1 MKYESKALL
10 KPITSI
16 TEGIVVGVADDII
29 IDGAGKK
36 VIALGLARK
45 TPEKYYYPTEELK
58 VIPFQK
64 IIGINDTNIM
74 IMSSKDIISYREI
87 KPDFIDKILQDKIKV
102 VDTDCIKNGERYGK
116 VKEYTINENGDILSC
131 KVVYYCEEDI
141 DIQNIDILAKDYTI
155 VKVKDMDNTKEPVK
169 KTEPEQVKIKTETV
183 APPVKKANHDLS
195 MSYKLYLNKTLKK
208 DISCNGK
215 TYSSGTTVTKQLI
228 DELAAANKVNI
239 LGETVNC

>member
-1 MKYESKALL
+1 MKYESTALL
-10 KPITSI
+10 KSITSI
-16 TEGIVVGVADDII
+16 TEGTVVGVADDII

-74 IMSSKDIISYREI
+74 IMSSKDIISYREL

-131 KVVYYCEEDI
+131 KVAYYCEEDI

-155 VKVKDMDNTKEPVK
+155 VKVNDMDNTKEPVK
-169 KTEPEQVKIKTETV
+169 KFESEQVKIKTETV
-183 APPVKKANHDLS
+183 ASPVKKANHDLS

>member
-1 MKYESKALL
+1 MKYESTALL
-10 KPITSI
+10 KSITSI
-16 TEGIVVGVADDII
+16 TEGTVVGVADDII

-36 VIALGLARK
+36 VIALGLACK

-74 IMSSKDIISYREI
+74 IMSSKDIISYREL

-116 VKEYTINENGDILSC
+116 VKEYTINEDGDILSC
-131 KVVYYCEEDI
+131 KVAYYCEEDI

-155 VKVKDMDNTKEPVK
+155 VKVNDMDNTKEPVK
-169 KTEPEQVKIKTETV
+169 KFESEQVKIKTETV
-183 APPVKKANHDLS
+183 ASPVKKANHDLS

>member
-16 TEGIVVGVADDII
+16 TEGIVVGTADDII
-29 IDGAGKK
+29 IDGASKK

-45 TPEKYYYPTEELK
+45 TPEKYYYPTEELQ
-58 VIPFQK
+58 VIPFEK

-74 IMSSKDIISYREI
+74 IMSSKDIISYRKLE
-87 KPDFIDKILQDKIKV
+87 PDFIDKILQDKIKV
-102 VDTDCIKNGERYGK
+102 VNTDCIKNGERYGK

-131 KVVYYCEEDI
+131 KVAYYCEEDI
-141 DIQNIDILAKDYTI
+141 DIQNIDILAKDYTVI
-155 VKVKDMDNTKEPVK
+155 KAKDMDNTKEPVQK
-169 KTEPEQVKIKTETV
+169 IEPQQVKVKTETV
-183 APPVKKANHDLS
+183 VPPVKKANHDLS

>member
-1 MKYESKALL
+1 MKYESTALL
-10 KPITSI
+10 KSITSI
-16 TEGIVVGVADDII
+16 TEGTVVGVADDII

-74 IMSSKDIISYREI
+74 IMSSKDIISYREL

-116 VKEYTINENGDILSC
+116 VKEYTINEDGDILSC
-131 KVVYYCEEDI
+131 KVAYYCEEDI

-155 VKVKDMDNTKEPVK
+155 VKVKDMDNTKESVK

>member
-1 MKYESKALL
+1 MKYESTALL
-10 KPITSI
+10 KSITSI
-16 TEGIVVGVADDII
+16 TEGTVVGVADDII

-74 IMSSKDIISYREI
+74 IMSSKDIISYREL

-131 KVVYYCEEDI
+131 KVAYYCEEDI

-155 VKVKDMDNTKEPVK
+155 VKVKDMDNTKESVK

>member
-1 MKYESKALL
+1 MKYESTALL
-10 KPITSI
+10 KSITSI
-16 TEGIVVGVADDII
+16 TEGTVVGVADDII

-74 IMSSKDIISYREI
+74 IMSSKDIISYRELN
-87 KPDFIDKILQDKIKV
+87 FIDKILQDKIKV

-116 VKEYTINENGDILSC
+116 VKEYTINEDGDILSC
-131 KVVYYCEEDI
+131 KVAYYCEEDI

-155 VKVKDMDNTKEPVK
+155 VKVNDMDNTKEPVK
-169 KTEPEQVKIKTETV
+169 KFESEQVKIKTETV

>member
-16 TEGIVVGVADDII
+16 TEGIVVGTADDII
-29 IDGAGKK
+29 IDGASKK

-45 TPEKYYYPTEELK
+45 TPEKYYYPTEELQ
-58 VIPFQK
+58 VIPFEK

-74 IMSSKDIISYREI
+74 IMSSKDIISYRKLE
-87 KPDFIDKILQDKIKV
+87 PDFIDKILQDKIKV
-102 VDTDCIKNGERYGK
+102 VNTDCIKNGERYGK

-131 KVVYYCEEDI
+131 KVAYYCEEDI

-155 VKVKDMDNTKEPVK
+155 VKVNDMDNTKEPVK
-169 KTEPEQVKIKTETV
+169 KFESEQVKIKTETV
-183 APPVKKANHDLS
+183 ASPVKKANHDLS

>member
-1 MKYESKALL
+1 MKYESTALL
-10 KPITSI
+10 KSITSI
-16 TEGIVVGVADDII
+16 TEGTVVGVADDII

-74 IMSSKDIISYREI
+74 IMSSKDIISYREL

-116 VKEYTINENGDILSC
+116 VKEYTINEDGDILSC
-131 KVVYYCEEDI
+131 KVAYYCEEDI

-155 VKVKDMDNTKEPVK
+155 VKVNDMDNTKEPVK
-169 KTEPEQVKIKTETV
+169 KFESEQVKIKTETV
-183 APPVKKANHDLS
+183 ASPVKKANHDLS